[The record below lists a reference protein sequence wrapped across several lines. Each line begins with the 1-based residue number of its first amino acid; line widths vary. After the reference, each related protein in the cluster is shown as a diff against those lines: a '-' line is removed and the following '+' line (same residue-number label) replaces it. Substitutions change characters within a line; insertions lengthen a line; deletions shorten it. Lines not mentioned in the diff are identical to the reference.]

1 MSSSSSLAAA
11 RRRRAG
17 GQQSV
22 SGPPVGGPPGRGPPP
37 SQSTRQSNPDTPNIP
52 PNPLMILQQHH
63 AKINMLDEQIKQLL
77 SNQDVNLPIISS
89 NSFSKNTNEENN
101 ENLEEN
107 TPTQQRFDL
116 NEITDLLLS
125 RIENQLDLKVFYEN
139 DQKLASQID
148 DLNKII
154 IQQQSTLNN
163 LNKLLYFIISN
174 LKLELKEESLATQEN
189 SFLEK
194 ENVNLIIDNHLDEQ
208 SEDSVTTKLPTFPK
222 SVKIDLENNKTTEFA
237 AFEEDDDASNYE
249 PGTKFT
255 EEGLPI
261 PPVD

>member
-11 RRRRAG
+11 RRRRANG
-17 GQQSV
+17 VNQ
-22 SGPPVGGPPGRGPPP
+22 PPGPSIGPPP
-37 SQSTRQSNPDTPNIP
+37 PQATQQISSSNNSNIP

-63 AKINMLDEQIKQLL
+63 AKINILDEQIKQLL
-77 SNQDVNLPIISS
+77 SNQDVPISS
-89 NSFSKNTNEENN
+89 SNPPFGNVEN

-125 RIENQLDLKVFYEN
+125 RIEQQLDLKVFYDN
-139 DQKLASQID
+139 DQKLASEIE

-154 IQQQSTLNN
+154 LQQQSTLNN

-174 LKLELKEESLATQEN
+174 LNLELKGESLETE
-189 SFLEK
+189 EK
-194 ENVNLIIDNHLDEQ
+194 FIIDEENIDLFIDDHVDE
-208 SEDSVTTKLPTFPK
+208 DLMTTQTPTFTK
-222 SVKIDLENNKTTEFA
+222 SVKIDLEHNETTEFTS
-237 AFEEDDDASNYE
+237 FDVDDDASNYE
-249 PGTKFT
+249 PGTEFT
-255 EEGLPI
+255 QDGLPI